1 MIHFEASELSTKQQY
16 KFISGSIIPRPIA
29 WVTSLADNGIVNLA
43 PFSFFSGLSN
53 QLPLLSLAIL
63 RNQDGTMKDTASN
76 ILNNGQAV
84 VHTIS
89 ESLAEQMNL
98 TAASVDSDTSELNLT
113 SLKTTPSVTVTPPSL
128 VEPLIR
134 FETNLF
140 QYVPIEKNDGIIITD
155 LLILQI
161 TDFFFNPSVFDQE
174 KNYIL
179 NHKLNLIGRLAGN
192 EYTFLGKT
200 FSLTR
205 PK

>member
-192 EYTFLGKT
+192 EYTLLGKT

>member
-140 QYVPIEKNDGIIITD
+140 QYVPIKKNDGIIITD
-155 LLILQI
+155 LLILQV

-192 EYTFLGKT
+192 EYTLLGKT